1 MYTSHATENWRY
13 LSRFRPWKAG
23 RWTNFDLGHEIG
35 MVKENGDIRST
46 EDGWSRRIC
55 VFSPRFTPLSSP
67 SVGTM
72 IFDLRSLKAP
82 VRTDAVNTGIY
93 RDGLSGIPLSA
104 RKQDTFIEQAVQ

>member
-1 MYTSHATENWRY
+1 
-13 LSRFRPWKAG
+13 
-23 RWTNFDLGHEIG
+23 
-35 MVKENGDIRST
+35 
-46 EDGWSRRIC
+46 
-55 VFSPRFTPLSSP
+55 
-67 SVGTM
+67 M